1 MLPMIDISGLRA
13 QDPKQSLAIAQQ
25 IHDGFAD
32 TGFLYITGHGVPQDV
47 IDRATGEA
55 MAFFQEPQ
63 EAKKQVAVSK
73 YHRGFNALGDALMY
87 GASKPDY
94 KEFYQIG
101 LELSEDDPDVIA
113 GQPLRGPNNWPA
125 WRPNFRPAMSRYF
138 DEIAAC
144 GQDLLRGVALSLDLA
159 PDFFV
164 SRYQKPLQR
173 TQAVYYPTHPVDAD
187 DDLFG
192 LSAHSDFGCITLL
205 WQDDNGG
212 LEAQTVDGEWVP
224 APPIEGAL
232 IVNVGDLLERWS
244 NNRFQSTIHRVM
256 NRSGRERL
264 SIATFYDPDFNAMVD
279 PTDLGI
285 PADNNV
291 VFPPVSAGA
300 HILDR
305 IDRSFGYRKKE
316 A

>member
-1 MLPMIDISGLRA
+1 MLPIIDISGLRA
-13 QDPKQSLAIAQQ
+13 QDFKQSLTVAQQ
-25 IHDGFAD
+25 IHDAFCD

-47 IDRATGEA
+47 IDRATSEA
-55 MAFFQEPQ
+55 MGFFQEPQ
-63 EAKKQVAVSK
+63 EIKNRVAVSK

-94 KEFYQIG
+94 KEFYQVG
-101 LELSEDDPDVIA
+101 LELSEEDADVIA
-113 GQPLRGPNNWPA
+113 GQPLRGPNNWPE
-125 WRPNFRPAMSRYF
+125 WH
-138 DEIAAC
+138 EIAAC
-144 GQDLLRGVALSLDLA
+144 GQDLLRGVALSLDLP

-173 TQAVYYPTHPVDAD
+173 TQAVYYPPHPAEAE

-205 WQDDNGG
+205 WQDNNGG
-212 LEAQTVDGEWVP
+212 LEAQTVDGEWIP
-224 APPIEGAL
+224 APPIEGTL

-285 PADNNV
+285 PPNENV
-291 VFPPVSAGA
+291 MFPPVSAGA

-305 IDRSFGYRKKE
+305 IDRSFGYRKKVT
-316 A
+316 